1 MRHSRVTADK
11 LDRRARAKLGAMG
24 ARSTKPHPA
33 GTVRN
38 QIRIGGGLWRS
49 RVLAFP
55 DAPGLRPTPDR
66 IRQTLFNW
74 LGQTLHGKTC
84 LDAFAGSGAL
94 GFEAASRGAERVV
107 MCEANGGVA
116 RALAGNA
123 ALLAADQCSIVP
135 RSVFDWLR
143 ASTLVFDVVFC
154 DPPFSENLYTSFF
167 VSLTPHLAENALV
180 YVEAAYPIES
190 LVMQLAAAAPSYE
203 VVKSSKAGSVY
214 FGLLRLN
221 AAR

>member
-1 MRHSRVTADK
+1 MS
-11 LDRRARAKLGAMG
+11 

-33 GTVRN
+33 ATLRN

-74 LGQTLHGKTC
+74 LGQTFHGKTC

-107 MCEANGGVA
+107 MCEANSAVA
-116 RALAGNA
+116 RVLAANA
-123 ALLAADQCSIVP
+123 ALLGADQCSIVP

-143 ASTLVFDVVFC
+143 ACTVKFDIVFC
-154 DPPFSENLYTSFF
+154 DPPFSENLYASFL
-167 VSLTPHLAENALV
+167 VRLTPHLAENALV
-180 YVEAAYPIES
+180 YVEAAHPIEL
-190 LVMQLAAAAPSYE
+190 LVIELATAAPSYE
-203 VVKSSKAGSVY
+203 VVKSCKAGSVY
-214 FGLLRLN
+214 FGLLRLD